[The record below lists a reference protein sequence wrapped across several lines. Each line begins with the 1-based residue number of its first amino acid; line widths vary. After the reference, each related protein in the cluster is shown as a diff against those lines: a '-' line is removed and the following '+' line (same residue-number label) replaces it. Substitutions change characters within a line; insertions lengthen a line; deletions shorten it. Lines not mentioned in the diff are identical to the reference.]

1 MRAAKWHNEIEI
13 FRQIKPCII
22 LEGNILDQFQYPT
35 EPFRNRHLPE
45 YLYKLLKDLG
55 YNVVVIYDESKGFY
69 AVSGGQKDLVA
80 FADLLQDVPGFRL
93 TNDMIRCP
101 FSAQGSCY
109 TPSNP
114 ESADS
119 ARNKN
124 DGQLL
129 DSVCPAAATIGEA
142 VTNALRQS
150 DVSVAIIMD
159 MASRYI
165 VSPDQ
170 MDLLDVRVY
179 TELQRALRC
188 AEEADTNGSLSKNLL
203 IFLTNKV
210 NDLPT
215 WFYLNNPDV
224 KAISI
229 TTPDAQA
236 RLEFVSSNQLSQFF
250 QRDIYA
256 EDMRF
261 YTDNPSQLD
270 KLQKKFVGLTE
281 GFSYSD
287 LIGMRTLCY
296 REHYRMSH
304 LANVVDLY
312 RYGIKENKWATVDR
326 NTIDQL
332 QKDMYANILGQNS
345 ALAKV
350 MDVIKRSVVGR
361 GGVSNNRPKGVL
373 FFAGPTGT
381 GKTETIK
388 QIAKRLNIPYT
399 IEDATKYT
407 QEGYYGADVNEMILN
422 LLKNSNMDIKKA
434 QNGIIVIDE
443 IDKKAGHEVSHDVAG
458 TEVLKSLLKII
469 EGTTIK
475 VPVEMDYYN
484 VKLADFDTKN
494 IIIIFLGAFS
504 GLDIIR
510 DKRLNSNPLGFSIKE
525 ETHKSK
531 AKFLKQDLVKY
542 GLPEEFV
549 GRIDTIVEMNELTKK
564 DLALILK
571 KSELSI
577 FKRYQNELS
586 NMGITLIYNDDL
598 FESIAE
604 KSLVLDTGARELSNT
619 VNYMFEN
626 IVFDVLSNPNKYKKC
641 ILDTEI
647 AQNNTKYTLS

>member
-1 MRAAKWHNEIEI
+1 MAKVRKICNTGSNKKII
-13 FRQIKPCII
+13 IVKTVKKSKQKPK
-22 LEGNILDQFQYPT
+22 EGNQFGSGNSGIQTPNGSKSKPKEILPDI
-35 EPFRNRHLPE
+35 
-45 YLYKLLKDLG
+45 KDLEKEVLKSIIG
-55 YNVVVIYDESKGFY
+55 
-69 AVSGGQKDLVA
+69 
-80 FADLLQDVPGFRL
+80 QDV
-93 TNDMIRCP
+93 
-101 FSAQGSCY
+101 
-109 TPSNP
+109 
-114 ESADS
+114 
-119 ARNKN
+119 
-124 DGQLL
+124 
-129 DSVCPAAATIGEA
+129 A
-142 VTNALRQS
+142 VRKIVT
-150 DVSVAIIMD
+150 AI
-159 MASRYI
+159 Y
-165 VSPDQ
+165 
-170 MDLLDVRVY
+170 
-179 TELQRALRC
+179 RAMNFK
-188 AEEADTNGSLSKNLL
+188 T
-203 IFLTNKV
+203 
-210 NDLPT
+210 
-215 WFYLNNPDV
+215 V
-224 KAISI
+224 KS
-229 TTPDAQA
+229 
-236 RLEFVSSNQLSQFF
+236 
-250 QRDIYA
+250 
-256 EDMRF
+256 
-261 YTDNPSQLD
+261 
-270 KLQKKFVGLTE
+270 
-281 GFSYSD
+281 
-287 LIGMRTLCY
+287 
-296 REHYRMSH
+296 
-304 LANVVDLY
+304 
-312 RYGIKENKWATVDR
+312 
-326 NTIDQL
+326 
-332 QKDMYANILGQNS
+332 NILVIGNS
-345 ALAKV
+345 
-350 MDVIKRSVVGR
+350 
-361 GGVSNNRPKGVL
+361 
-373 FFAGPTGT
+373 GT

-443 IDKKAGHEVSHDVAG
+443 IDKKAGHEVSH
-458 TEVLKSLLKII
+458 
-469 EGTTIK
+469 
-475 VPVEMDYYN
+475 N

>member
-1 MRAAKWHNEIEI
+1 MAVRKIVTAIYRAMNFKTV
-13 FRQIKPCII
+13 KS
-22 LEGNILDQFQYPT
+22 NIL
-35 EPFRNRHLPE
+35 
-45 YLYKLLKDLG
+45 
-55 YNVVVIYDESKGFY
+55 VIG
-69 AVSGGQKDLVA
+69 
-80 FADLLQDVPGFRL
+80 
-93 TNDMIRCP
+93 
-101 FSAQGSCY
+101 
-109 TPSNP
+109 
-114 ESADS
+114 
-119 ARNKN
+119 
-124 DGQLL
+124 
-129 DSVCPAAATIGEA
+129 
-142 VTNALRQS
+142 
-150 DVSVAIIMD
+150 
-159 MASRYI
+159 
-165 VSPDQ
+165 
-170 MDLLDVRVY
+170 
-179 TELQRALRC
+179 
-188 AEEADTNGSLSKNLL
+188 
-203 IFLTNKV
+203 
-210 NDLPT
+210 
-215 WFYLNNPDV
+215 
-224 KAISI
+224 
-229 TTPDAQA
+229 
-236 RLEFVSSNQLSQFF
+236 
-250 QRDIYA
+250 
-256 EDMRF
+256 
-261 YTDNPSQLD
+261 
-270 KLQKKFVGLTE
+270 
-281 GFSYSD
+281 
-287 LIGMRTLCY
+287 
-296 REHYRMSH
+296 
-304 LANVVDLY
+304 
-312 RYGIKENKWATVDR
+312 
-326 NTIDQL
+326 
-332 QKDMYANILGQNS
+332 NS
-345 ALAKV
+345 
-350 MDVIKRSVVGR
+350 
-361 GGVSNNRPKGVL
+361 
-373 FFAGPTGT
+373 GT

-422 LLKNSNMDIKKA
+422 LLKNFNMDI
-434 QNGIIVIDE
+434 
-443 IDKKAGHEVSHDVAG
+443 
-458 TEVLKSLLKII
+458 SLLKII